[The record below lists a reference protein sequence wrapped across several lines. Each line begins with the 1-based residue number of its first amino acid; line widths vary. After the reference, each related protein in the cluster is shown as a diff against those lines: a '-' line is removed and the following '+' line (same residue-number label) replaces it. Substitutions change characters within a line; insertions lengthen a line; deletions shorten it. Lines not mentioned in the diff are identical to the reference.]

1 MTKHAS
7 MIQILIFSTFIAVF
21 FLLFLFMPDR
31 GFSERENRE
40 LTQAPAFSL
49 DALFSKKFPTKFEA
63 YSTDQFPFRD
73 SWTTLKARCELG
85 IGKME
90 NKGVFLCADETL
102 IEAYESP
109 EQAQL
114 DENIAAVRR
123 FAEGAE
129 IPVYFGLIPGRAEI
143 NAPLLP
149 KNAPNASE
157 TAIIN
162 YAYENSGAKTIDIT
176 SALRA
181 HANEYIFYRTDH
193 HWTSLGAYYGYDALM
208 SAMGHSPTPLS
219 TFDPQTVSDS
229 FYGTV
234 YSKSGMSWIKPDSIE
249 ILAPQAADTQ
259 VINYL
264 TGEAVE
270 GALYDY
276 TFLDK
281 KDKYAMFMGGNTSL
295 VKLIT
300 GKKDAPKLLILR
312 DSYMDALLPFL
323 QENYS
328 EIDVMDLRYYRT
340 QLGESSVKDYIREND
355 IDEVL
360 ICYGVST
367 FGTDTNVFLLAQNQE

>member
-1 MTKHAS
+1 MTKRAS
-7 MIQILIFSTFIAVF
+7 MIQILIFSAFIAVF
-21 FLLFLFMPDR
+21 FLLFVFMPDR

-49 DALFSKKFPTKFEA
+49 EALFSKKFPTKFET
-63 YSTDQFPFRD
+63 YTTDQFPFRD

-102 IEAYESP
+102 IETFDAP
-109 EQAQL
+109 DQAQL
-114 DENIAAVRR
+114 DANVAAVRR

-129 IPVYFGLIPGRAEI
+129 VPVYFALIPGSAEI

-149 KNAPNASE
+149 HNAPNASE
-157 TAIIN
+157 AAVID
-162 YAYENSGAKTIDIT
+162 YAYENSGAQTIDVT
-176 SALRA
+176 SVLRT
-181 HANEYIFYRTDH
+181 HADEYIFYRTDH
-193 HWTSLGAYYGYDALM
+193 HWTSLGAYYGYETLM
-208 SAMGHSPTPLS
+208 NAMGHSPTPLS
-219 TFDPQTVSDS
+219 AFSPQTVSES

-234 YSKSGMSWIKPDSIE
+234 YSKSGMSWITPDSIE
-249 ILAPQAADTQ
+249 IFAPQSADTQ
-259 VINYL
+259 VVNYL
-264 TGEAVE
+264 TGEAAE
-270 GALYDY
+270 SALYDY
-276 TFLDK
+276 AFLEK
-281 KDKYAMFMGGNTSL
+281 KDKYAMFMGGNTPL
-295 VKLIT
+295 AKLTT
-300 GKKDAPKLLILR
+300 GRTEAPKLLILR

-340 QLGESSVKDYIREND
+340 QLTESSVKDYIRENG

-360 ICYGVST
+360 ICYSVAT